1 MGITMPTVDVF
12 NVNREVTGQLELS
25 NSIFGVPVKPH
36 VMHEVVVY
44 QLAKRRAGTV
54 KTKGRSDVSGGG
66 KKPWRQKGTGRAR
79 AGTSRSPIWRGGGT
93 IHGPQPRDYT
103 MRVPKKVRR
112 LALKMALSQKVI
124 DNSFT
129 VFDQLK
135 LQAIKTRDFA
145 EILGR
150 FGFRKTLVVLPE
162 HDEIIM
168 KSARNIPNVK
178 ILRSEGLN
186 VYDLLN
192 FQSVMLS
199 RDCVDRIEEALA

>member
-1 MGITMPTVDVF
+1 MPTVDVF
-12 NVNREVTGQLELS
+12 NLNREVTGSVELS
-25 NSIFGVPVKPH
+25 DAIFGVPVKPH
-36 VMHEVVVY
+36 VMHEVVLY
-44 QLAKRRAGTV
+44 QLAKRRAGTA
-54 KTKGRSDVSGGG
+54 KTKGRSEVSGGG

-124 DNSFT
+124 DNGFT

-135 LQAIKTRDFA
+135 LERIKTKEFA
-145 EILGR
+145 DILNR
-150 FGFRKTLVVLPE
+150 FELKKTLVVLPE
-162 HDEIIM
+162 HDDIIV

-178 ILRSEGLN
+178 VLRTAGLN

-192 FQSVMLS
+192 YQAVILS
-199 RDCVDRIEEALA
+199 RDCIGKIEEALA

>member
-1 MGITMPTVDVF
+1 MPTVDVF
-12 NVNREVTGQLELS
+12 NLNREVTGQLELS
-25 NSIFGVPVKPH
+25 DSIFGVPVKPH

-54 KTKGRSDVSGGG
+54 NTKGRSDVAGGG

-79 AGTSRSPIWRGGGT
+79 AGTSRSPVWRGGGT
-93 IHGPQPRDYT
+93 IHGPHPRDYD

-112 LALKMALSQKVI
+112 LALKMALTQKVI
-124 DNSFT
+124 DDGFK
-129 VFDQLK
+129 VLDQFK
-135 LQAIKTRDFA
+135 LEKIKTKDFA
-145 EILGR
+145 DLLDR
-150 FGFRKTLVVLPE
+150 FDLQKTLVVLPE
-162 HDEIIM
+162 PNENIE

-192 FQSVMLS
+192 YHSVILS
-199 RDCVDRIEEALA
+199 RECVSKIEEALA

>member
-1 MGITMPTVDVF
+1 MPTVDVF
-12 NVNREVTGQLELS
+12 NLNREVTGQLELS
-25 NSIFGVPVKPH
+25 DAIFGVPVKPH

-54 KTKGRSDVSGGG
+54 NTKGRSDVAGGG

-93 IHGPQPRDYT
+93 IHGPHPRDYD

-124 DNSFT
+124 DDGFK
-129 VFDQLK
+129 VLDQFK
-135 LQAIKTRDFA
+135 LEKIKTKDFA
-145 EILGR
+145 DLLDR
-150 FGFRKTLVVLPE
+150 FDLRKTLVVLPE
-162 HDEIIM
+162 PDENIE

-192 FQSVMLS
+192 YNSVILS
-199 RDCVDRIEEALA
+199 RECVSKIEEALA